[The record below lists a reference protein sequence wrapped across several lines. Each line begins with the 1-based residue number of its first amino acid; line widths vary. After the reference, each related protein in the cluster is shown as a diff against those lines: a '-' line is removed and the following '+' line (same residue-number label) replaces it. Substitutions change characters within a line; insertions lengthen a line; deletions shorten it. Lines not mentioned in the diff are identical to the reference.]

1 MINEAKGEG
10 YFNFR
15 TGRALAF
22 YGAPFRR
29 DWPAP

>member
-10 YFNFR
+10 YFNFHA
-15 TGRALAF
+15 GRALAF

-29 DWPAP
+29 DWRAP